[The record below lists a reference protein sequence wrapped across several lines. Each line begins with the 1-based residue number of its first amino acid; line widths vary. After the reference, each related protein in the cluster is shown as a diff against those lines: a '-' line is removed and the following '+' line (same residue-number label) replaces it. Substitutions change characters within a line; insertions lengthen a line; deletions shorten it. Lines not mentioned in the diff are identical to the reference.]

1 MLRQRTLLVGTTN
14 KNKLAELQCV
24 ADEFQIKLSSL
35 TEYQQAHSLPPPPVV
50 EEDGTTYLDN
60 VRLKAHAYA
69 NWAGVPVLADDS
81 GLEVEILDGAPGVA
95 SAVYVAPDASY
106 PARMQSLVAA
116 IHEAERRRG
125 IKNRRARFRCTL
137 LLAEPLLLSALLL
150 SDEEAG
156 ETRETRETLAEGILE
171 GEILDA
177 PQGAKGFGY
186 DPIFYLPELGKTLA
200 ELDLSHTASIGF
212 RGKAARQLFR
222 SLA

>member
-1 MLRQRTLLVGTTN
+1 MIRQRTLLVGTTN

-24 ADEFQIKLSSL
+24 ADEFQIKLCSL

-69 NWAGVPVLADDS
+69 NWAGVAVLADDS
-81 GLEVEILDGAPGVA
+81 GLEVEILDGAPGVS

-106 PARMQSLVAA
+106 PERMRSLVEA
-116 IHEAERRRG
+116 IHEAEQLRG

-137 LLAEPLLLSALLL
+137 LLAEPRLF
-150 SDEEAG
+150 SDRETG
-156 ETRETRETLAEGILE
+156 ETDETGETLAEGVLD

-177 PQGAKGFGY
+177 LQGTKGFGY

-200 ELDLSHTASIGF
+200 ELDLSHTARIGF
-212 RGKAARQLFR
+212 RGKAARKLFQ